1 MEFLPL
7 LIGSV
12 AFAVFAVRAVRL
24 LHAAL
29 WLAGVSILI
38 SLMLYRLGAWEI
50 AIIELSVGA
59 GLVTVLFVFA
69 IAVIGDEAVSV
80 RSLTPKSLAAALTAA
95 VLILLCLFLFPLP
108 VEENPTVQVE
118 TTFAVSFWQ
127 DRVLDAL
134 LQVMLIFAGVLG
146 VMGLLD
152 DPKPRVAASSAAQAE
167 NTAPHDEESI
177 ADSHLE
183 EERV

>member
-1 MEFLPL
+1 MEFLPFL
-7 LIGSV
+7 LGSV
-12 AFAVFAVRAVRL
+12 ICGFFAVRAARL

-29 WLAGVSILI
+29 WLAGISVLI
-38 SLMLYRLGAWEI
+38 ALMMYQLGAWEI

-69 IAVIGDEAVSV
+69 IAVIGDEPISG
-80 RSLTPKSLAAALTAA
+80 RSLTPKLLAAALVAA
-95 VLILLCLFLFPLP
+95 VVLLLSFFLFP
-108 VEENPTVQVE
+108 VEANS
-118 TTFAVSFWQ
+118 AVSVQSSFAATLWQ

-152 DPKPRVAASSAAQAE
+152 EPKARAA
-167 NTAPHDEESI
+167 EESGLH
-177 ADSHLE
+177 AETPAPFDQPAPDSHLE

>member
-1 MEFLPL
+1 MEFLPFL
-7 LIGSV
+7 VGSV
-12 AFAVFAVRAVRL
+12 LCGFFAVRAPRL

-29 WLAGVSILI
+29 WLAGISVLI
-38 SLMLYRLGAWEI
+38 ALMMYQLGAWEI

-69 IAVIGDEAVSV
+69 VAVIGDEPISV
-80 RSLTPKSLAAALTAA
+80 RSLTPKSLAAALVAA
-95 VLILLCLFLFPLP
+95 VVLLLSFFLFP
-108 VEENPTVQVE
+108 VEANSAAPVE
-118 TTFAVSFWQ
+118 TTFAVTLWQ

-152 DPKPRVAASSAAQAE
+152 EPKARAAAASDSH
-167 NTAPHDEESI
+167 TGTPVP
-177 ADSHLE
+177 DSHLE